1 MKVKAKGR
9 KISLKMTESRD
20 TLSRAVYLNEFFFYF
35 KKKENMAAVKVT
47 ERRQLAFTDP
57 LASIGRFR
65 LQKSQNFF
73 FLYFAQFSL
82 LGLSAA
88 LPNHTNRFILASAKY
103 SDEWAH
109 MWSKLWL
116 HAQINSRLPTT
127 DIPAEGRKQLI
138 GQLCHFLTREKMA
151 PGWNGDATC
160 SVKFR
165 VKIQCNRRCS
175 SRTGS

>member
-20 TLSRAVYLNEFFFYF
+20 TLSRAVYLNEFFFTL

-65 LQKSQNFF
+65 LQKSQHLF

-88 LPNHTNRFILASAKY
+88 LPNHTNRFIWHRPNIRTNGRTCGQNFGLTLKFTAACRRLIFRRKDGSSSSANF
-103 SDEWAH
+103 A
-109 MWSKLWL
+109 
-116 HAQINSRLPTT
+116 I
-127 DIPAEGRKQLI
+127 
-138 GQLCHFLTREKMA
+138 F
-151 PGWNGDATC
+151 
-160 SVKFR
+160 
-165 VKIQCNRRCS
+165 
-175 SRTGS
+175 